1 TTAVAAEIYAQ
12 LGNYN
17 ECRSFLDHAEESL
30 SKQPHQPQRTYLHRF
45 DDAQCNGFR
54 SVCYQLLYDS
64 KNVETVRL
72 LEQARGTLENALLDS
87 SVSPRRKQLY
97 RTDLAKAYAIQGEI
111 EKACDLAIQTVQ
123 EVNQATAK
131 HVFQRLGEIQ
141 RLLQPWKKTPSVKCF
156 NEALH
161 ITRMV

>member
-1 TTAVAAEIYAQ
+1 M
-12 LGNYN
+12 
-17 ECRSFLDHAEESL
+17 